1 MEGGLKAAAGLHKVQ
16 TVIDIGASDGSWSEL
31 ARQHYP
37 DAHFLLV
44 EAQANPHEPALRRY
58 VAQHPRAQYLL
69 AAAGPRQGTI
79 HFDATDP
86 FGGVASDKPTGQRDI
101 VIPVTTVDVEVAR
114 RKLPSPYL
122 IKLDTH
128 GFEVPIL
135 DGAEQTLAKTELLV
149 IEAYNFTL
157 RPGVLR
163 FPELCQH
170 MEGRGFRCLDVVDQL
185 YRPDGTLW
193 QFDMFFARAD
203 APEFQLNSWS

>member
-1 MEGGLKAAAGLHKVQ
+1 MEGALQSVSLRHPVR
-16 TVIDIGASDGSWSEL
+16 TVFDIGASDGSWSEL
-31 ARQHYP
+31 ARKHYP
-37 DAHFLLV
+37 DAHYLLI
-44 EAQANPHEPALRRY
+44 EAQSNPHEPALRRY
-58 VAQHPRAQYLL
+58 VAQHPRFEYLI
-69 AAAGPRQGTI
+69 AAAGHREGSI

-86 FGGVASDKPTGQRDI
+86 FGGVASDQPTGQHDI
-101 VIPVTTVDVEVAR
+101 VIPVTTVDLEVAR
-114 RKLPSPYL
+114 RKLPPPYL
-122 IKLDTH
+122 IKMDTH

-135 DGAEQTLAKTELLV
+135 AGSERTLARTELLI

-163 FPELCQH
+163 FAELCQH
-170 MEGRGFRCLDVVDQL
+170 MEGLGFRCLDVVDQL